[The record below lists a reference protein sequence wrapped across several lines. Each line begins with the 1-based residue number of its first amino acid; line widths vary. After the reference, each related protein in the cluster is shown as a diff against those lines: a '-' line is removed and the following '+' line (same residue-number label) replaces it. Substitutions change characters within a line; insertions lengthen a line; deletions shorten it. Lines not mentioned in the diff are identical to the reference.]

1 MGRVAAGKTIKAGGT
16 MNYEYEVRGFYE
28 SWEAVYTASTKGE
41 ALDILQDY
49 RTNEPSTPF
58 AIKRVRAI

>member
-1 MGRVAAGKTIKAGGT
+1 

-28 SWEAVYTASTKGE
+28 SWEAVYTASNKSE

-49 RTNEPSTPF
+49 RTNEPSTAF